1 MAKKGK
7 ILIDVNDIVGKRLG
21 KLEVLRYDH
30 YSYDNTLGGQRMR
43 HYYTCRCECGTV
55 KLIQRGQL
63 TSEIVHSCGCLK
75 RRLHNGDQGEEQ

>member
-21 KLEVLRYDH
+21 KLEVLGYDH

-75 RRLHNGDQGEEQ
+75 RRLHNGDQGKEQ

>member
-75 RRLHNGDQGEEQ
+75 RRLHN